1 MFQQNLTRSWYVTG
15 PEWGDFRVV
24 LPLCSVRSLQNRSD
38 ILGHKSTLV
47 TANRQ
52 RVSPDPRPSLG
63 GLGEVL

>member
-24 LPLCSVRSLQNRSD
+24 LPLCSMRSLRNRSD

-47 TANRQ
+47 TANVKEFRGIQ
-52 RVSPDPRPSLG
+52 
-63 GLGEVL
+63 GLLWEDWAKS

>member
-47 TANRQ
+47 TANVKEFRGIQ
-52 RVSPDPRPSLG
+52 
-63 GLGEVL
+63 GLLWEDWAKS

>member
-24 LPLCSVRSLQNRSD
+24 LPLCSVRSLRNRSD

-47 TANRQ
+47 TANVKEFRGIQ
-52 RVSPDPRPSLG
+52 
-63 GLGEVL
+63 GLLWEDWAKS

>member
-47 TANRQ
+47 TANVKEFRRIQ
-52 RVSPDPRPSLG
+52 
-63 GLGEVL
+63 GLLWEDWAKS